1 MKVGDVV
8 KLKEHCIGG
17 GRQAIIIDNKRGR
30 LHVVIAYFDT
40 GKARYAYRSNLEA
53 V

>member
-8 KLKEHCIGG
+8 RIKEHCIGG
-17 GRQAIIIDNKRGR
+17 GRQAIIIDNKTGR
-30 LHVVIAYFDT
+30 IHVVIAYFDT
-40 GKARYAYRSNLEA
+40 GEASFVYRQNLEA